1 MGETIYTTKKDP
13 VLGMRD
19 QNNKSVK
26 ILEDGKR
33 EIIALGNNCVDLTN
47 KNFPFSK

>member
-13 VLGMRD
+13 VLDMRD
-19 QNNKSVK
+19 QNNKSAK

-33 EIIALGNNCVDLTN
+33 EIIALGNNCVGLTN